1 MAIFKVNRQ
10 NLHKKGQEDY
20 FTCSISPGFPQKKF
34 FFVEELT
41 DRMVITGSLPYFYLK
56 KKTNNLF

>member
-20 FTCSISPGFPQKKF
+20 FTCSISPGFPQKKI